1 MCKTHSIKKKP
12 RDIILEL
19 SKANVKKKTLKEVK
33 KSNPICTE
41 EQKSENSMLITR
53 NSANDETLQ

>member
-1 MCKTHSIKKKP
+1 MCKIHSMKKTP

-19 SKANVKKKTLKEVK
+19 SKANAKKKTLKEVK
-33 KSNPICTE
+33 KINPICTE

-53 NSANDETLQ
+53 NRANDKTLE